1 MKKYE
6 CEVPAIV
13 KQSQMITVLI
23 FPLLCA
29 VDAYAQAAQQDWLG
43 CVERLRK
50 SAIADGIA
58 PRTVDDVLGNVAP
71 LPRVISSDRAQPEF
85 TRTFTDYYTRRV
97 TDRRTA
103 KGRRLLQEH
112 NELLQNIKAETD
124 VPPQY
129 LVALWGL
136 ETNFGSYLGNLP
148 LPSALT
154 TLACDNRRPEFFQT
168 QLFAALRIIDAGD
181 IAAAKMVGSW
191 AGAIGHMQFMPTT
204 FLNHAVD
211 ADLDGRRDLLGSIA
225 DALSSGARYLADIG
239 WQAGYR
245 WGREVI
251 LPDDFDYARS
261 GSDNRQP
268 LSEWAKLGVL
278 DVFGNPLASLD
289 LPSAI
294 VLPSGHTGPAF
305 VVYPNFRVIME
316 WNRSEHYALS
326 VGRLADRIAGSG
338 RLHRRPAEAPLTL
351 ATIKQLQT
359 NLTALGFDT
368 RGADGVLG
376 PATRKAIQRF
386 QQSHNMIA
394 DGYPHKELMA
404 RLAAATA
411 PQ

>member
-1 MKKYE
+1 M
-6 CEVPAIV
+6 
-13 KQSQMITVLI
+13 KQSQMIAVLI
-23 FPLLCA
+23 FLLLCA
-29 VDAYAQAAQQDWLG
+29 VDAHAQAAQQDWAG
-43 CVERLRK
+43 CVERLRE
-50 SAIADGIA
+50 SAIAEGIA
-58 PRTVDDVLGNVAP
+58 PRTVDDVFAKVEQ

-85 TRTFTDYYTRRV
+85 TRTFTDYYSRRV
-97 TDRRTA
+97 TNSRTT

-112 NELLQNIKAETD
+112 NDLLQQIKAETG

-136 ETNFGSYLGNLP
+136 ETNFGSYFGNLP

-154 TLACDNRRPEFFQT
+154 TLACDKRRPDFFQA

-181 IAAAKMVGSW
+181 IAAAEMVGSW

-251 LPDDFDYARS
+251 LPDNFDYART
-261 GSDNRQP
+261 GSDNWQP
-268 LSEWAKLGVL
+268 LSEWAQLGVL
-278 DVFGNPLASLD
+278 DVFGNPLKAVD

-305 VVYPNFRVIME
+305 AVYPNFRVIMK

-338 RLHRRPAEAPLTL
+338 RLHRQPAEAPLAL
-351 ATIKQLQT
+351 ATIKQLQE

-368 RGADGVLG
+368 RGADGILG
-376 PATRKAIQRF
+376 PATRNAIQRF
-386 QQSHNMIA
+386 QKSHGMIA
-394 DGYPHKELMA
+394 DGYPHEGLIA
-404 RLAAATA
+404 RVAAET
-411 PQ
+411 P

>member
-1 MKKYE
+1 M
-6 CEVPAIV
+6 
-13 KQSQMITVLI
+13 KQSQVITVLI
-23 FPLLCA
+23 FALLWA
-29 VDAYAQAAQQDWLG
+29 FDAYAQAAQQDWVG

-58 PRTVDDVLGNVAP
+58 PRTVDDVLSNVTQ
-71 LPRVISSDRAQPEF
+71 LPRVISNDRAQPEF
-85 TRTFTDYYTRRV
+85 TRTFTDYYARRV
-97 TDRRTA
+97 TEGRTA

-112 NELLQNIKAETD
+112 KELLQNIKAETG

-136 ETNFGSYLGNLP
+136 ETNFGSHFGNLP

-154 TLACDNRRPEFFQT
+154 TLACDTRRAAFFQS

-181 IAAAKMVGSW
+181 IAAEKMVGSW

-268 LSEWAKLGVL
+268 LSEWSKMGVL
-278 DVFGNPLASLD
+278 DIFGNPLAVAD

-305 VVYPNFRVIME
+305 VVYPNFHVIMQ
-316 WNRSEHYALS
+316 WNRSEHYALA

-338 RLHRRPAEAPLTL
+338 RLHRQPAEAPLAL
-351 ATIKQLQT
+351 ATIKQLQK

-368 RGADGVLG
+368 RGADGILG
-376 PATRKAIQRF
+376 PATRNAIQRF
-386 QQSHNMIA
+386 QKSHNMIA
-394 DGYPHKELMA
+394 DGYPHEVLVS
-404 RLAAATA
+404 RVAAQS
-411 PQ
+411 P